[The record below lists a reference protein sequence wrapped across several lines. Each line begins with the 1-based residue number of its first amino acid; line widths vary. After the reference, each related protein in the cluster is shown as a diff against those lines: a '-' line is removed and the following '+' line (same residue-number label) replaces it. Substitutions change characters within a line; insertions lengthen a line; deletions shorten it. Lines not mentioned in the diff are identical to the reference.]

1 MAMASVSGVSSSNTS
16 SIYGNRNIL
25 SGLATGMDTETMIE
39 NAVSGYQTKIQSLQK
54 KQTTLTWKQEAM
66 RAVSTPMIK
75 FAQKYTSYASSTNL
89 LSASF
94 FNKAVKTETSGTYAG
109 KVSATGKGT
118 SSVRILDVTKL
129 ATRASHSV
137 SAAALGL
144 GGSTSGSTAATGT
157 EALDLTAGLELSN
170 VSGTLSLKYGGSR
183 TIDLTFDEV
192 NDLYAEADGVS
203 AAQAFVNGIN
213 KKLAQTKVSNSSGE
227 TVAASTMVQASLDE
241 SGNVVFKDKAG
252 AGNSVTIT
260 SATGKLSSKLGIDA
274 SSASSKA
281 GRIVLASDFQFV
293 DTDGTRG
300 EYLSGKSLKVTL
312 DGKSKTLSMPQY
324 EEGDTAQSY
333 TEKLDAAL
341 KSAFGASVG
350 AELTDSGALRFT
362 ANAGS
367 TLSVSADASVGKAL
381 GLGGAAVTSYMNTSK
396 TLGSILGVTTTED
409 GETMGGLTGTALKA
423 EGKVTFDKDTLTYTD
438 EAGNLVDGKG
448 NRLGQDGQQLYGYT
462 FEMNGQT
469 LTFTR
474 DTAMESVL
482 TEINSNSAMGV
493 TASFSQIT
501 NTIQFTSRESGA
513 VSGITISG
521 DETTNLAAKLF
532 GTVDTHGTDAVLSM
546 EVNGT
551 VYENIT
557 RAENSFDVDGLSITL
572 KGTFDGGRTV
582 DAQTGAVT
590 YDDAVEFTTS
600 ADADKIVETITSMVT
615 DLNEILKGIHDAYTT
630 QPNYKS
636 NNSRYEPLTDSDK
649 ESMTETA
656 IENYEEKA
664 KQGLLFG
671 DSDLSSL
678 YSKLLSAVSPG
689 GTATSALTRMGITTD
704 YSDGVTTLKVDEDAL
719 RAALNNDPDGVRDAF
734 TSTTGAGGLMTNVS
748 KVISTYAATTG
759 STKGILV
766 EKAGSSYSAL
776 SLMNNTYQDQ
786 IDSYDEQ
793 ITRWQDKL
801 SDKIDYYTNMFTRL
815 ETLTNTLNSQS
826 SMIASMMGG

>member
-1 MAMASVSGVSSSNTS
+1 MASVSGVSSSNTS

-94 FNKAVKTETSGTYAG
+94 FNKAVKTETSGTYAN

-144 GGSTSGSTAATGT
+144 GGSTSGQTAAEGT

-183 TIDLTFDEV
+183 TIDLTFDDV
-192 NDLYAEADGVS
+192 NDLYTGSDGVS

-252 AGNSVTIT
+252 AGNSVTVA

-281 GRIVLASDFQFV
+281 GRIVLDSDFQFV
-293 DTDGTRG
+293 DTNGTRSD
-300 EYLSGKSLKVTL
+300 YLSGKSLKVTL
-312 DGKSKTLSMPQY
+312 DGKTKTLSLPQY
-324 EEGDTAQSY
+324 EDGDTAQSY
-333 TEKLDAAL
+333 TDKLNTAL
-341 KSAFGASVG
+341 KSAFGSSVG

-367 TLSVSADASVGKAL
+367 TLSVSADSSVGKAL
-381 GLGGAAVTSYMNTSK
+381 GLGGASVTSYMNTSK
-396 TLGSILGVTTTED
+396 TLGSILGVSTGED

-423 EGKVTFDKDTLTYTD
+423 VGKVTFDKNTMTYTD
-438 EAGNLVDGKG
+438 SEGNLVDGKG

-474 DTAMESVL
+474 DTAMETVL
-482 TEINSNSAMGV
+482 SEINNNSAMGV
-493 TASFSQIT
+493 NASFSQIT
-501 NTIQFTSRESGA
+501 NTIQFTSRETGA

-532 GTVDTHGTDAVLSM
+532 GTVDARGTDAVLSM

-582 DAQTGAVT
+582 NSETGAVT
-590 YDDAVEFTTS
+590 YDDPVEFTTS
-600 ADADKIVETITSMVT
+600 ADADKIVESITNMVT
-615 DLNEILKGIHDAYTT
+615 DLNEILKSVHDAYTT

-636 NNSRYEPLTDSDK
+636 DNSRYEPLTDSDK
-649 ESMTETA
+649 EGMTDTA

-689 GTATSALTRMGITTD
+689 GTAASTLSKMGITTE

-719 RAALNNDPDGVRDAF
+719 RTALSNDPDSVRDAF
-734 TSTTGAGGLMTNVS
+734 VSTTGTGGLMTNVS

-786 IDSYDEQ
+786 IDEYDEQ
-793 ITRWQDKL
+793 ISRWQEKL